1 MKKNNLLSL
10 GFSLILFSGCNMFGL
25 ELQENYDY
33 DDSVFDS
40 HTNMSVMDYMRTQPD
55 MYSEMV
61 EAIEYAGMESEYSNP
76 ENTYFVLTNNAFNTY
91 FKNNRL
97 LNPEYQEGSD
107 DPKMETV
114 IPSSI
119 TDYPQR
125 DVQEFL
131 KYHILIGNHNWDN
144 LNSST
149 NEWIR
154 TASYV
159 ENSPA
164 DTCLVLMGVQYAD
177 VAGGGCKINI
187 NKWEGV
193 EPDVE
198 GTKPLQTSVSP
209 LYSSLICTD
218 GLVHVLDTYLKA
230 PKKVVVDFYSSYQ
243 IK

>member
-1 MKKNNLLSL
+1 MKKINLLSL
-10 GFSLILFSGCNMFGL
+10 GFSLIFFSGCNMFGL
-25 ELQENYDY
+25 ELQENYD
-33 DDSVFDS
+33 FDNS
-40 HTNMSVMDYMRTQPD
+40 ILDPHTNMSVMDYMRTQPD
-55 MYSEMV
+55 MYSDMV
-61 EAIEYAGMESEYSNP
+61 EAIEYAEMESEYSNP
-76 ENTYFVLTNNAFNTY
+76 ENTYFILTNNAIQTY

-97 LNPEYQEGSD
+97 PNPDYQEGVD
-107 DPKMETV
+107 DPKMESV
-114 IPSSI
+114 IPSSM
-119 TDYPQR
+119 TDYPKS
-125 DVQEFL
+125 DVQGFL
-131 KYHILIGNHNWDN
+131 QYHILIGNHNWDN
-144 LNSST
+144 LNPST

-154 TASYV
+154 TVSYV
-159 ENSPA
+159 EDSPS